1 MKTARSAPPLSP
13 PIYRKFLGTSSSLSV
28 VTGKF
33 VCAASL
39 RFLAE
44 LWARYALPG
53 YFFRAAVLS
62 PLSSLPGPGLAALT
76 LVSSPLRLRGSS
88 LN

>member
-1 MKTARSAPPLSP
+1 MS
-13 PIYRKFLGTSSSLSV
+13 FSLFAE
-28 VTGKF
+28 TGKF

-39 RFLAE
+39 RFLAG
-44 LWARYALPG
+44 LLARCALPG
-53 YFFRAAVLS
+53 CFVRAAVLS
-62 PLSSLPGPGLAALT
+62 PLTSLPGPGLAALT